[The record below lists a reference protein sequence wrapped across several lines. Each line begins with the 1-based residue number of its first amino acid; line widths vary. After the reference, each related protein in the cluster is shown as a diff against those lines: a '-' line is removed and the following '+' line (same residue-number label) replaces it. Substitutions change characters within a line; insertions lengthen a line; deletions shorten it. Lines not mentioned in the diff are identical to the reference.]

1 MKCILIAVAIL
12 AASLSLPTLSQTSQ
26 PDPSAAATAKPS
38 PASDALVKA
47 AQESTVQQKTFDAA
61 LQTAKAALDAKVK
74 DLQQQNIDLN
84 QQLNTQIRADKKY
97 KPMFEKIDAIQKQLA
112 ALNTDATNR
121 FQQSVGSI
129 QSQIATNNAL
139 IAGLVPIVR
148 KENGWPD
155 TATFDAA
162 TQTWKG
168 ITAVEEKK

>member
-1 MKCILIAVAIL
+1 MKSSLFPALFL
-12 AASLSLPTLSQTSQ
+12 ALTMSC
-26 PDPSAAATAKPS
+26 AAQTAKPS

-97 KPMFEKIDAIQKQLA
+97 KPVFEKIDVIQKQLA

-129 QSQIATNNAL
+129 QGQIATNNAL

-168 ITAVEEKK
+168 IPAVEEKK